1 MSEDVFTDM
10 LEDEPVVG
18 TMPQADLD
26 RLYAAAKPDP
36 NEQLAVTMNRAR
48 WSAML
53 DHLNA
58 GLEPKLKAH
67 TATTEEIDIVV
78 HLACAL
84 ISAGASRMEHAIVE
98 SLLRGGS
105 TNTP

>member
-1 MSEDVFTDM
+1 M
-10 LEDEPVVG
+10 
-18 TMPQADLD
+18 
-26 RLYAAAKPDP
+26 YAAAKPDP
-36 NEQLAVTMNRAR
+36 SEQLAVTMTRAR

-58 GLEPKLKAH
+58 ELQPKLENK
-67 TATTEEIDIVV
+67 TATSAEVDIVV

-98 SLLRGGS
+98 SRLRGEGVAL
-105 TNTP
+105 